1 MPIPWFDRSENTSG
15 ALVSKLSVD
24 CYQIEDMIALD
35 FCFAL
40 QNVSTMISGL
50 AIAFVFDW
58 RTALV
63 GFAFTPLLVMANIL
77 SMSFVSNG
85 TANNADIAYR
95 ESSQLAMESMVNIK
109 TVLCSCHD
117 HIIAETYERKVRGSE
132 KRLIKNAIIY
142 GFFYGFG
149 KIVYAASNGLLPYI
163 GTLFVRDQGIEL

>member
-1 MPIPWFDRSENTSG
+1 MLAAKINNKLRSEAYRKILKMPISWFDRSENTSG

-63 GFAFTPLLVMANIL
+63 GFAFSPLLVMANVL
-77 SMSFVSNG
+77 SMSFVSSG

-95 ESSQLAMESMVNIK
+95 ESAQLAM
-109 TVLCSCHD
+109 
-117 HIIAETYERKVRGSE
+117 
-132 KRLIKNAIIY
+132 
-142 GFFYGFG
+142 
-149 KIVYAASNGLLPYI
+149 
-163 GTLFVRDQGIEL
+163 